1 MDVVPSQLYIAIST
15 CPKRL
20 HHVKYIPRDDS
31 NVSDETRDIIL
42 DMKRPG
48 YVPHTLYFNFLEAVV
63 FFLEIERKG
72 QPCGAKGRP
81 ETTIKKSNSIN
92 SLVHSYGTLIR
103 VRKILLPKLPADMM
117 WTKKCGRTWFLLI
130 QKAHLFS
137 FPQSYQLRAP
147 EKKNKKSSLMI
158 ERM

>member
-20 HHVKYIPRDDS
+20 GHVKYIPRDDS

-48 YVPHTLYFNFLEAVV
+48 YVQHILYFNFLEAVV
-63 FFLEIERKG
+63 FLEIERKR

-81 ETTIKKSNSIN
+81 ETPQINQILSTRWCIHTI
-92 SLVHSYGTLIR
+92 
-103 VRKILLPKLPADMM
+103 P
-117 WTKKCGRTWFLLI
+117 
-130 QKAHLFS
+130 
-137 FPQSYQLRAP
+137 
-147 EKKNKKSSLMI
+147 
-158 ERM
+158 